1 MVVRTDVCTRRLRLD
16 KKDALMHKISS
27 RFTILLFVLLAP
39 IAGAAESR
47 GSAVSPRVANDKP
60 DTPPV
65 TVAFDTSEG
74 AFEVELY
81 PDKAPATVKNFLD
94 YVKSGFYSG
103 VIFHRVVPGFVVQT
117 GGFDRQYQR
126 RETQAPIANESANGL
141 RNLRGTLSMAR
152 TSMPDSATSQFFIS
166 LVDNKSLDWKPG
178 SPGYA
183 VFGKVIRGMDV
194 IDRMAQ
200 LPQGEHKGLFA
211 NAPNKP
217 VVIESATINQT
228 KDSKTK

>member
-1 MVVRTDVCTRRLRLD
+1 ML
-16 KKDALMHKISS
+16 KISS
-27 RFTILLFVLLAP
+27 RLTTLLFVLLAP
-39 IAGAAESR
+39 IAAAAATEPR
-47 GSAVSPRVANDKP
+47 DSAASSRVANEKP

-65 TVAFDTSEG
+65 TVAFDTTEG
-74 AFEVELY
+74 TFEVELY
-81 PDKAPATVKNFLD
+81 PEKAPITVENFLD

-126 RETQAPIANESANGL
+126 RETQAPIVNESSNRL

-183 VFGKVIRGMDV
+183 VFGKVTRGMDV
-194 IDRMAQ
+194 IDRMAE
-200 LPQGEHKGLFA
+200 LPQGEHKGLFT
-211 NAPNKP
+211 NAPNRP
-217 VVIESATINQT
+217 VVIKSANIKQT
-228 KDSKTK
+228 ENSKTK

>member
-1 MVVRTDVCTRRLRLD
+1 MP
-16 KKDALMHKISS
+16 KISL
-27 RFTILLFVLLAP
+27 RFSILLFILMTP
-39 IAGAAESR
+39 FAGASESVDR
-47 GSAVSPRVANDKP
+47 AASPGDAKNKP
-60 DTPPV
+60 ETTPV

-81 PDKAPATVKNFLD
+81 PDKAPATVENFLG

-103 VIFHRVVPGFVVQT
+103 VIFHRIVPGFVVQT
-117 GGFDRQYQR
+117 GGFDQQYQR
-126 RETQAPIANESANGL
+126 REAQAPVVNESANGL

-194 IDRMAQ
+194 VDRMAQ

-217 VVIESATINQT
+217 VVIKSASVVKPQAT
-228 KDSKTK
+228 KAR

>member
-1 MVVRTDVCTRRLRLD
+1 MY
-16 KKDALMHKISS
+16 KISLRYS
-27 RFTILLFVLLAP
+27 ILLFVLLAP
-39 IAGAAESR
+39 FAGAANPAD
-47 GSAVSPRVANDKP
+47 SATTPGTAGEKP
-60 DTPPV
+60 DSPPV

-81 PDKAPATVKNFLD
+81 PKEAPATVENFLE
-94 YVKSGFYSG
+94 YVNSGFYSG
-103 VIFHRVVPGFVVQT
+103 VIFHRIVPGFVVQT
-117 GGFDRQYQR
+117 GGFDQQYQR
-126 RETQAPIANESANGL
+126 RETRAPIANESANGL

-183 VFGKVIRGMDV
+183 VFGKVTQGMDV

-200 LPQGEHKGLFA
+200 LPQGDHKGLFS

-217 VVIESATINQT
+217 VIIKSASVKKPKAT
-228 KDSKTK
+228 KAQ

>member
-1 MVVRTDVCTRRLRLD
+1 
-16 KKDALMHKISS
+16 MHKISL
-27 RFTILLFVLLAP
+27 RFSILLLVLMAP
-39 IAGAAESR
+39 IAGAADSR
-47 GSAVSPRVANDKP
+47 DSATAAGAANDKP
-60 DTPPV
+60 DKPPV
-65 TVAFDTSEG
+65 TVTFDTSEG

-81 PDKAPATVKNFLD
+81 PDKAPATVENFLA

-117 GGFDRQYQR
+117 GGFDKQYQR
-126 RETQAPIANESANGL
+126 RETQAPIVNESANGL

-166 LVDNKSLDWKPG
+166 LVDNKSLDWKSG

-183 VFGKVIRGMDV
+183 VFGKVTRGMDV

-211 NAPNKP
+211 NAPNTP
-217 VVIESATINQT
+217 VVIKSATVVKPEAAQ
-228 KDSKTK
+228 SK